1 MPVRFEGEHRNKV
14 ESSDGRSSGLCQT
27 LRAKS
32 FSAHHDER
40 RLAFDMNFLQS
51 GLTSYDRSE
60 ILRALVELENVVKH
74 GIFVRLEHKKI

>member
-1 MPVRFEGEHRNKV
+1 
-14 ESSDGRSSGLCQT
+14 
-27 LRAKS
+27 
-32 FSAHHDER
+32 
-40 RLAFDMNFLQS
+40 MNFLQS